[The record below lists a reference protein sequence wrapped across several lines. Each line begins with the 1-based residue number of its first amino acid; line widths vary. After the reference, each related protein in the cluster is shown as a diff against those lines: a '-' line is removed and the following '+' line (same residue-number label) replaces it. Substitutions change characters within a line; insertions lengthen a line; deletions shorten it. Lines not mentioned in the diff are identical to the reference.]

1 MKILFRISRIKGAG
15 HRLYSDGME
24 QRRAEVDADGGV
36 TLRHP
41 MSLRAIAH
49 PARSYALEQLYRGD
63 PLTAT
68 ELAVGAGVTP
78 SAMSYHLRALEKW
91 GLVVRD
97 DAGSDARDRPWRAA
111 GRDITITGEALGG
124 NQRAALRALTARE
137 VTRLAERLDGLG
149 PTVEGRAHE
158 TGGSMMRSELWLT
171 NDEMVA
177 LQKDLRELVARY
189 SAERS
194 PSRHP
199 DGAGRIDWWAFLLP
213 DAVSTPAQPP
223 PTS

>member
-1 MKILFRISRIKGAG
+1 
-15 HRLYSDGME
+15 ME
-24 QRRAEVDADGGV
+24 QRRADLDADGSV

-41 MSLRAIAH
+41 QSLRAIAH

-97 DAGSDARDRPWRAA
+97 DTGSDARERPWRAA

-124 NQRAALRALTARE
+124 HQQAALRALTSRE
-137 VTRLAERLDGLG
+137 VTRLAERLDELG

-158 TGGSMMRSELWLT
+158 TGGSMMRGELWLT

-189 SAERS
+189 SGDRT
-194 PSRHP
+194 PRRHP
-199 DGAGRIDWWAFLLP
+199 TGAGRIDWWGFLLP
-213 DAVSTPAQPP
+213 DAGADRSQPP
-223 PTS
+223 PAP